1 MGSAKRMRRF
11 NPKNKSGVPSRED
24 ALECTPVK
32 NDRVE
37 EYRLENGD
45 LQLSYPV
52 TTRPWLAGFV
62 RRMGRKSEGT
72 YLKKL
77 QLDALGTEV
86 WELLDGGS
94 RVRDVIR
101 QFAARHRL
109 QKREAELAVTRFL
122 RELGKRGLIGLR

>member
-1 MGSAKRMRRF
+1 MLSRK
-11 NPKNKSGVPSRED
+11 KKSGLPSRED
-24 ALECTPVK
+24 ALECTPIK
-32 NDRVE
+32 NDGVE
-37 EYRLENGD
+37 ESRLENGE

-52 TTRPWLAGFV
+52 TSRPWLAGLA
-62 RRMGRKSEGT
+62 RRLGRKPYET

-86 WELLDGGS
+86 WELMDGGT

-101 QFAARHRL
+101 LFAARHRL
-109 QKREAELAVTRFL
+109 QQREAELAVTRFL

>member
-1 MGSAKRMRRF
+1 MGSVKRMRRF
-11 NPKNKSGVPSRED
+11 NPKNKGGVPSREE

-37 EYRLENGD
+37 ESRSENGE

-52 TTRPWLAGFV
+52 STRPWLAGFV
-62 RRMGRKSEGT
+62 RRLGRKPNGT

-77 QLDALGTEV
+77 QLDTLGTEV
-86 WELLDGGS
+86 WELLDGGN

-109 QKREAELAVTRFL
+109 QQREAELAVTRFL

>member
-1 MGSAKRMRRF
+1 MRRF

-32 NDRVE
+32 NDQVE

>member
-1 MGSAKRMRRF
+1 MRRF
-11 NPKNKSGVPSRED
+11 NAKQKGGIPSREE

-32 NDRVE
+32 NNRVE
-37 EYRLENGD
+37 ESRLDNGE
-45 LQLSYPV
+45 LQLAYPV
-52 TTRPWLAGFV
+52 MSRSWLDGFV
-62 RRMGRKSEGT
+62 RRLGVRTNRS
-72 YLKKL
+72 YLKRL

-86 WELLDGGS
+86 WELLDGGN

-109 QKREAELAVTRFL
+109 QQREAELAVTRFL

>member
-1 MGSAKRMRRF
+1 MLSRK
-11 NPKNKSGVPSRED
+11 KKSGLPSRED
-24 ALECTPVK
+24 ALDCTPVK

-37 EYRLENGD
+37 ESRLENGE

-52 TTRPWLAGFV
+52 TSRPWLAGFV
-62 RRMGRKSEGT
+62 RRWGRKPKGT

-101 QFAARHRL
+101 HFAARHRL
-109 QKREAELAVTRFL
+109 QQREAELAVTRFL

>member
-1 MGSAKRMRRF
+1 MRRF
-11 NPKNKSGVPSRED
+11 KAKNKDGAPSRED
-24 ALECTPVK
+24 ALQCTPIK

-37 EYRLENGD
+37 ESRLDNGE

-52 TTRPWLAGFV
+52 TAHPWLAGFV
-62 RRMGRKSEGT
+62 RRLGRKPKGT
-72 YLKKL
+72 YFKKL

-86 WELLDGGS
+86 WELLDGGN

-109 QKREAELAVTRFL
+109 QQREAELAVTRFL

>member
-1 MGSAKRMRRF
+1 MGSVKRMQRF
-11 NPKNKSGVPSRED
+11 NTKNKGGVSSREE
-24 ALECTPVK
+24 AFECTPVK

-37 EYRLENGD
+37 EFRLENGE

-52 TTRPWLAGFV
+52 STRPWLAGFF

-109 QKREAELAVTRFL
+109 QQREAELAVTRFL

>member
-1 MGSAKRMRRF
+1 MRRF
-11 NPKNKSGVPSRED
+11 NAKNKSGLPSREE

-32 NDRVE
+32 NDRVGE
-37 EYRLENGD
+37 TRLKNGE

-52 TTRPWLAGFV
+52 TSRPWLGGFF
-62 RRMGRKSEGT
+62 RRLERKSEGT

-86 WELLDGGS
+86 WELLDGCV
-94 RVRDVIR
+94 RVRDVIG

-109 QKREAELAVTRFL
+109 QQREAELAVTRFL

>member
-1 MGSAKRMRRF
+1 MLSRK
-11 NPKNKSGVPSRED
+11 KKSGLPSRED

-37 EYRLENGD
+37 ESRLDNGE

-52 TTRPWLAGFV
+52 ASRPWLAGFF
-62 RRMGRKSEGT
+62 RRGRGKSEET

-109 QKREAELAVTRFL
+109 QQREAELAITRFL

>member
-11 NPKNKSGVPSRED
+11 NAKNKGVVPSRED
-24 ALECTPVK
+24 ALECTPIK
-32 NDRVE
+32 NDGVE
-37 EYRLENGD
+37 ESRLENGE

-52 TTRPWLAGFV
+52 TSRPWLAGLV
-62 RRMGRKSEGT
+62 RRLGRKPNET

-86 WELLDGGS
+86 WELLDGAT

-109 QKREAELAVTRFL
+109 QQREAELAVTRFL

>member
-1 MGSAKRMRRF
+1 MLSRK
-11 NPKNKSGVPSRED
+11 KKSGLPSRED
-24 ALECTPVK
+24 ALECTPIK

-37 EYRLENGD
+37 ESRSENGE

-52 TTRPWLAGFV
+52 TARPWLAGFF

-86 WELLDGGS
+86 WELLDGGT

-101 QFAARHRL
+101 QFASRHHL
-109 QKREAELAVTRFL
+109 QQREAQLSVTRFL

>member
-1 MGSAKRMRRF
+1 MLSRK
-11 NPKNKSGVPSRED
+11 KKSGLPSRED

-32 NDRVE
+32 NDQVE
-37 EYRLENGD
+37 ESRMENGE

-52 TTRPWLAGFV
+52 TSRPWLAGFV
-62 RRMGRKSEGT
+62 RRLGRKTKGT

-94 RVRDVIR
+94 RVRDIIR

-109 QKREAELAVTRFL
+109 QQREAELAVTRFL
-122 RELGKRGLIGLR
+122 RDLGKRGLIGLR

>member
-1 MGSAKRMRRF
+1 MRRF
-11 NPKNKSGVPSRED
+11 NPKNKSGGPSRED

-32 NDRVE
+32 NDQVE

>member
-1 MGSAKRMRRF
+1 MLSRK
-11 NPKNKSGVPSRED
+11 KKSGLPSRED
-24 ALECTPVK
+24 ALECTPIK

-37 EYRLENGD
+37 ESRLENGE
-45 LQLSYPV
+45 LQLLYPV
-52 TTRPWLAGFV
+52 TSLSWLAGFV
-62 RRMGRKSEGT
+62 RRLGRSPKGT

-86 WELLDGGS
+86 WELLDGGT

-101 QFAARHRL
+101 QFAAKHRL
-109 QKREAELAVTRFL
+109 QQREAELAVTRFL

>member
-1 MGSAKRMRRF
+1 MLSRK
-11 NPKNKSGVPSRED
+11 KKSGLPSRED
-24 ALECTPVK
+24 ALECTPIK
-32 NDRVE
+32 NDQVE
-37 EYRLENGD
+37 ESRLENGE

-52 TTRPWLAGFV
+52 TSRPWLAGLA
-62 RRMGRKSEGT
+62 RRLGRKSKET

-86 WELLDGGS
+86 WELLDGVT

-109 QKREAELAVTRFL
+109 NQREAELAVTRFL

>member
-1 MGSAKRMRRF
+1 MLFR
-11 NPKNKSGVPSRED
+11 KNKSELLSRED
-24 ALECTPVK
+24 ALECTPIK
-32 NDRVE
+32 NDGVE
-37 EYRLENGD
+37 ESRLENGE

-52 TTRPWLAGFV
+52 TSRPWLAGLA
-62 RRMGRKSEGT
+62 RRLGRKSYET

-86 WELLDGGS
+86 WELMDGAT

-101 QFAARHRL
+101 QFAAKHRL
-109 QKREAELAVTRFL
+109 QQREAELAVTRFL

>member
-11 NPKNKSGVPSRED
+11 KTKNKGGIPSRVE

-37 EYRLENGD
+37 ESRLENGE
-45 LQLSYPV
+45 LQLSYPA
-52 TTRPWLAGFV
+52 TSRPWLGGFF
-62 RRMGRKSEGT
+62 RRLERKSKGT

-109 QKREAELAVTRFL
+109 QQREAELAVTRFL

>member
-1 MGSAKRMRRF
+1 MRRF
-11 NPKNKSGVPSRED
+11 NTQKKGRVPSRED

-32 NDRVE
+32 NNRVE
-37 EYRLENGD
+37 ESRLENGE

-52 TTRPWLAGFV
+52 VSRPWLAGFG
-62 RRMGRKSEGT
+62 RWLGRKPKGP

-86 WELLDGGS
+86 WELLDGGT
-94 RVRDVIR
+94 RVREVIR
-101 QFAARHRL
+101 LFAARHCL

>member
-1 MGSAKRMRRF
+1 MLSRK
-11 NPKNKSGVPSRED
+11 KKSGLPSRED
-24 ALECTPVK
+24 ALECTPIK

-37 EYRLENGD
+37 ESRLENGE

-52 TTRPWLAGFV
+52 NSRPWLAGFV
-62 RRMGRKSEGT
+62 RRLGRKPKGT

-86 WELLDGGS
+86 WELLDGGT

-101 QFAARHRL
+101 QFAARHHL
-109 QKREAELAVTRFL
+109 QQREAELSVTRFL

>member
-1 MGSAKRMRRF
+1 MLSRK
-11 NPKNKSGVPSRED
+11 KKSGLPSRED

-37 EYRLENGD
+37 ESRLENGE

-52 TTRPWLAGFV
+52 TSRPWLAGFV
-62 RRMGRKSEGT
+62 WRLGRKPKGT
-72 YLKKL
+72 YLRKL

-86 WELLDGGS
+86 WELLDGGT

-109 QKREAELAVTRFL
+109 QQREAELAVTRFL

>member
-1 MGSAKRMRRF
+1 MLSRK
-11 NPKNKSGVPSRED
+11 KKSGLPSRED

-37 EYRLENGD
+37 EFRLENGE

-52 TTRPWLAGFV
+52 STRPWLAGFV
-62 RRMGRKSEGT
+62 RRLGRKPNGT
-72 YLKKL
+72 YIKKL

-86 WELLDGGS
+86 WELLDGGN

-109 QKREAELAVTRFL
+109 QQREAELAVTRFL

>member
-1 MGSAKRMRRF
+1 MLSRK
-11 NPKNKSGVPSRED
+11 KKSGRPSRED
-24 ALECTPVK
+24 ALECTPIK

-37 EYRLENGD
+37 ESRSENGE

-52 TTRPWLAGFV
+52 TSRPWLAGFV
-62 RRMGRKSEGT
+62 RRLGRKPKGT

-86 WELLDGGS
+86 WELLDGGT

-101 QFAARHRL
+101 QFAAKHRL
-109 QKREAELAVTRFL
+109 QQREAELAVTRFL

>member
-1 MGSAKRMRRF
+1 MGSVKRMRRF
-11 NPKNKSGVPSRED
+11 NTKNKGGVPSREE

-37 EYRLENGD
+37 ESRLENGE

-52 TTRPWLAGFV
+52 TTRPWLAGFF

-86 WELLDGGS
+86 WELLDGGT

-109 QKREAELAVTRFL
+109 QQREAELSVTRFL

>member
-1 MGSAKRMRRF
+1 MRRF
-11 NPKNKSGVPSRED
+11 NAKNKGVVPSRED
-24 ALECTPVK
+24 ALECTPIK
-32 NDRVE
+32 NDGVE
-37 EYRLENGD
+37 ESRLENGE

-52 TTRPWLAGFV
+52 TSRPWLAGLV
-62 RRMGRKSEGT
+62 RRLGRKPNET

-86 WELLDGGS
+86 WELLDGAT

-109 QKREAELAVTRFL
+109 QQREAELAVTRFL

>member
-1 MGSAKRMRRF
+1 MRSAKRMRRF
-11 NPKNKSGVPSRED
+11 NAKNKGRVPSRED
-24 ALECTPVK
+24 ALECTPIK

-37 EYRLENGD
+37 ESRMKNGE

-52 TTRPWLAGFV
+52 TSRPWLAGIV
-62 RRMGRKSEGT
+62 RRLGRKPKGT

-101 QFAARHRL
+101 QFATRHRL
-109 QKREAELAVTRFL
+109 QQREAELAVTRFL
-122 RELGKRGLIGLR
+122 RELGKRGLIGMR

>member
-1 MGSAKRMRRF
+1 MFSRK
-11 NPKNKSGVPSRED
+11 KKSGLPSRED
-24 ALECTPVK
+24 ALECTPIK
-32 NDRVE
+32 NDGVE
-37 EYRLENGD
+37 ESRLENGE

-52 TTRPWLAGFV
+52 TSRPWLAGLA
-62 RRMGRKSEGT
+62 RRLGRKPYET

-86 WELLDGGS
+86 WELMDGGT

-101 QFAARHRL
+101 LFAARHRL
-109 QKREAELAVTRFL
+109 QQREAELAVTRFL

>member
-1 MGSAKRMRRF
+1 MLSRK
-11 NPKNKSGVPSRED
+11 KKSGLPSRED
-24 ALECTPVK
+24 ALECTPIK

-37 EYRLENGD
+37 ESRLENGE

-52 TTRPWLAGFV
+52 TSRPWLAGLS
-62 RRMGRKSEGT
+62 RRLGRKPKET

-86 WELLDGGS
+86 WELLDGVT

-109 QKREAELAVTRFL
+109 HQREAELAVTRFL

>member
-1 MGSAKRMRRF
+1 MRRF

>member
-1 MGSAKRMRRF
+1 
-11 NPKNKSGVPSRED
+11 
-24 ALECTPVK
+24 L
-32 NDRVE
+32 
-37 EYRLENGD
+37 
-45 LQLSYPV
+45 
-52 TTRPWLAGFV
+52 
-62 RRMGRKSEGT
+62 GRKPKET

-86 WELLDGGS
+86 WELLDGGT

-109 QKREAELAVTRFL
+109 QQRETELAVTRFL

>member
-1 MGSAKRMRRF
+1 MLFR
-11 NPKNKSGVPSRED
+11 KNKSELLSRED
-24 ALECTPVK
+24 ALECTPIK
-32 NDRVE
+32 NDGVE
-37 EYRLENGD
+37 ESRLENGE

-52 TTRPWLAGFV
+52 TSRPWLAGLA
-62 RRMGRKSEGT
+62 RRLGRKSYET

-86 WELLDGGS
+86 WELMDGAT

-109 QKREAELAVTRFL
+109 QQREAELAVTRFL